1 MSISASRHLREVIAG
16 LIYSPLYFNLA
27 PVQRLS
33 LVKSLAN
40 HPCLRPRAYPNF
52 GPKARA
58 VATPRPYGQ
67 RVPY

>member
-40 HPCLRPRAYPNF
+40 HPCLRPRAGHGL
-52 GPKARA
+52 GPQARPLA
-58 VATPRPYGQ
+58 APRAYSQ
-67 RVPY
+67 RGPV